1 MNNETDNKYQYEQ
14 NLEEQNFEAEGTE
27 DIVPSESTELTVS
40 TPKKKKRRKKH
51 YTLKFLILVALCVAM
66 YFFLHSS
73 VFTVEKITITEND
86 HITLKQ
92 AKQVTG
98 LKKGI
103 NLFEFDA
110 GDCEDKLTEDPYI
123 KEADV
128 KRKLPDTIKIQLE
141 MREPAAV
148 IKYGKKYV
156 LIDKEGIIL
165 EIAEKEPQY
174 TVFDGITAVSA
185 KGGQQIQVKEEKLY
199 EKYMKL
205 LTEME
210 AADLY
215 FKRFEQDG
223 KIMRL
228 YIRDKL
234 YCEGSMD
241 NLIAGM
247 KDGNLQAVIWDLMQK
262 EITKG
267 VITVGDQQYYS
278 FQKTLNNSKK

>member
-1 MNNETDNKYQYEQ
+1 MNNETDNKYPYEQ
-14 NLEEQNFEAEGTE
+14 NLEIEGAEE
-27 DIVPSESTELTVS
+27 SVPSESTELTVPP
-40 TPKKKKRRKKH
+40 PKKKKRRKKH
-51 YTLKFLILVALCVAM
+51 YTLKFLIFVVLCVAV
-66 YFFLHSS
+66 YFFLHSA
-73 VFTVEKITITEND
+73 VFTVEKITISEND

-110 GDCEDKLTEDPYI
+110 GDCEDKLMEDPYI

-128 KRKLPDTIKIQLE
+128 KRKLPDTIQIQLE

-148 IKYGKKYV
+148 IKYGKKYA
-156 LIDKEGIIL
+156 LIAKEGIVL
-165 EIAEKEPQY
+165 EIAEVEPQY
-174 TVFDGITAVSA
+174 TVFDGLTASSA
-185 KGGQQIQVKEEKLY
+185 KAGQQIQVKEEKLY
-199 EKYMKL
+199 GKYMEL

-228 YIRDKL
+228 YARDKL

-241 NLIAGM
+241 NLITGM

-262 EITKG
+262 EVKKG

-278 FQKTLNNSKK
+278 FQKTLNNSKKESEKE